1 MKYKTAEKR
10 FIDEYCDG
18 CEDGPFYKDD
28 LVNAFRSG
36 RKWNLKQMFI
46 DCHKQQPKQNDD
58 DIAVICGL
66 GDQAPFCFGV
76 EVVTVKGFEYQNFV
90 EKTPYIPLFWC
101 RLRSL
106 LSILNGGWNK
116 DGRDK

>member
-1 MKYKTAEKR
+1 MKSKTAEKR

-58 DIAVICGL
+58 DIAVICSL